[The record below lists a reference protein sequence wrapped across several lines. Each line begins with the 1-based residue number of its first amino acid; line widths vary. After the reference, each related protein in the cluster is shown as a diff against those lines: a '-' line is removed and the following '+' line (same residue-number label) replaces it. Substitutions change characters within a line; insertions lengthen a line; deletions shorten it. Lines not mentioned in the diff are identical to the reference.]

1 MASDWSEESFVAR
14 VTRLVEESGKSMT
27 AVMRQSGLAGDFL
40 SHPARTGRRI
50 DSIYRIANTLGVSV
64 GDLLG
69 EPITPRMRG
78 RKRVLAALTS
88 TLQVVVEEYA
98 TNNGPPEL
106 RRAEQKL
113 MLALAEGLAA
123 VLAAV
128 EDDDAPSHQNSRA
141 ENSSVIS
148 GDQAA
153 AG

>member
-1 MASDWSEESFVAR
+1 MASDWSEELFVER
-14 VTRLVEESGKSMT
+14 VTRLVQESGKTMT
-27 AVMRQSGLAGDFL
+27 AVMRQSGLAADFL

-69 EPITPRMRG
+69 EPITQRMRG
-78 RKRVLAALTS
+78 RKRVLASLTS

-128 EDDDAPSHQNSRA
+128 EDDAPSPQNSRA
-141 ENSSVIS
+141 ENSTVIT